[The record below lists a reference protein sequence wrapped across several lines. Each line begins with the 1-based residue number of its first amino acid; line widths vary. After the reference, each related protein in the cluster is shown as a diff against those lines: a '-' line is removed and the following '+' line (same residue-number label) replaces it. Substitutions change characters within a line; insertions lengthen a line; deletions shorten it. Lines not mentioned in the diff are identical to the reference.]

1 MLSSSSIWTFELGR
15 AASQGA
21 DHAAR
26 LPPRSAVDRGRME
39 CRHSISHR
47 GRAEQAM
54 VRRDNEA
61 IPVKYCRHF
70 LRSLV
75 FSRSAIYCD
84 VSPTKRTTQ
93 ASGIGN
99 AYIPRSLKRTD

>member
-1 MLSSSSIWTFELGR
+1 VLHDF
-15 AASQGA
+15 
-21 DHAAR
+21 
-26 LPPRSAVDRGRME
+26 PREVQLTWRME

-61 IPVKYCRHF
+61 IPAQYCRHF

-75 FSRSAIYCD
+75 FSRSTIYCD
-84 VSPTKRTTQ
+84 DSPTKRTTQ

-99 AYIPRSLKRTD
+99 AYIPRSLKRTDRC